1 MDGGPSLESP
11 ARERAA
17 VVGLAFGIDRPVDVE
32 HSLEELRGLAAA
44 AGVTV
49 VLQVL
54 QERRR
59 PDPALLLGRG
69 KVAMLALACD
79 EVGADLVIF
88 NNELSPGQ
96 LRNLERTLDRRMLDR
111 TQLILDIFASR
122 ARTREG
128 KLQVELAQLKYLLP
142 RLVGAGMALSRLG
155 GGIGTRGPGETKLET
170 DRRRIRRRIGT
181 LGRALDIVRGRRT
194 QARERRHKV
203 SVPTVALVGY
213 TNAGKTTVFN
223 LLTRGGPQPSAAV
236 FATLDPL
243 VRPMKLPDARR
254 LLVADTVGFIDRL
267 PHDLVAAFRATL
279 EEVIGA
285 DLLVHVID
293 VTSPAIDR
301 QSAAV
306 RRVLEEI
313 GAGAV
318 PRVDVLNKCDAADPS
333 ELARVWRRHPD
344 AVQLSA
350 RTGQGKGA
358 LIDLVVSQLSL
369 DVERVT
375 LVFDDDS
382 AADRRRI
389 TELYRSGRVLAHVT
403 QCGRVSIE
411 AHVPRRTLRRLQPHL
426 IGNVGLRMGA
436 E

>member
-1 MDGGPSLESP
+1 MDGGPSFESP

-79 EVGADLVIF
+79 EAGADLVIF

-96 LRNLERTLDRRMLDR
+96 LRNLERTLDRRVLDR

-243 VRPMKLPDARR
+243 VRPMKLPDARG